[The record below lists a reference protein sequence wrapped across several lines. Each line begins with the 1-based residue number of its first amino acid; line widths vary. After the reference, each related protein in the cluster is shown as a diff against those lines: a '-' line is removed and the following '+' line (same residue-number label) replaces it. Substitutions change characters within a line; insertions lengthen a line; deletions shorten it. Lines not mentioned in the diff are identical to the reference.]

1 MDHAQLTA
9 EAKARLFD
17 TLMKHGPLLV
27 EAVYRLAQVKAE
39 AAAAAVSSGLR
50 IGGHAFTPNDFGL
63 GDLSAAYEVLTS
75 EPLDVAA
82 MVDQVKA
89 ALPAQ
94 QFACHIDVD
103 DGGVPDKCVLDGG
116 NPGACLHSK
125 RHGSAA
131 RAHCGAWRPVMGPA
145 SLVPSAEDPAA
156 VAAVA

>member
-27 EAVYRLAQVKAE
+27 EAVYHLAQVKAE

-50 IGGHAFTPNDFGL
+50 IGRHAFTPNDFGL

-82 MVDQVKA
+82 MVDRVKV

-94 QFACHIDVD
+94 QFACHIDVE
-103 DGGVPDKCVLDGG
+103 DGGSPDKCVLDGG
-116 NPGACLHSK
+116 SPGACLHSK
-125 RHGSAA
+125 RHGAAA
-131 RAHCGAWRPVMGPA
+131 RAHCGAWRPVVGLWII
-145 SLVPSAEDPAA
+145 SIGLR
-156 VAAVA
+156 